1 MAYMAFALAL
11 TLVLQ
16 GAPVKVTTIARSTM
30 SQIGSARQAVA
41 RTPAEWT
48 ALWKEHAGSAA
59 APTVDLSKVTV
70 VAVFLGERMT
80 AGYAVEITGTRMDGA
95 TLVVLWNERKPAP
108 DQMTAQIITSPAHI
122 ASIPAFAGEIRF
134 EKVEK

>member
-1 MAYMAFALAL
+1 MAFILAL

-16 GAPVKVTTIARSTM
+16 GASLPITTLARST
-30 SQIGSARQAVA
+30 GSFINSPRQAVA

-48 ALWKEHAGSAA
+48 ALWKAHAGP
-59 APTVDLSKVTV
+59 APAPKVDLGKSTV
-70 VAVFLGERMT
+70 VAVFLGERMS
-80 AGYAVEITGTRMDGA
+80 AGYGVEITGTRRDGA
-95 TLVVLWNERKPAP
+95 ALVVSWAERKPAP
-108 DQMTAQIITSPAHI
+108 DQMTAQVITSPAHI